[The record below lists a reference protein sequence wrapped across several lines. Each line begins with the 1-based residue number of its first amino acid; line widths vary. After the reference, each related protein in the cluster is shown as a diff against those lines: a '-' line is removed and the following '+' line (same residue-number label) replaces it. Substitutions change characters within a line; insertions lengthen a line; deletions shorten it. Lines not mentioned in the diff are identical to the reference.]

1 MKVVD
6 IQFDLYCKWSKAPP
20 TYRLYCDDDLLTER
34 TYTFDNRK
42 AFVRELSKVEV
53 ELGEHEF
60 VVENLHPE
68 LGTFELRN
76 IWVDGKETDTLKFT
90 VT

>member
-20 TYRLYCDDDLLTER
+20 SYRLYCDDDLLTER

-42 AFVRELSKVEV
+42 AFVRELSKVELPV
-53 ELGEHEF
+53 GEYEF
-60 VVENLHPE
+60 VLENLHPE
-68 LGTFELRN
+68 LGTFDIRN
-76 IWVDGKETDTLKFT
+76 IWIAGKETDTLKFT

>member
-6 IQFDLYCKWSKAPP
+6 IQFDLYCKWAKAPP
-20 TYRLYCDDDLLTER
+20 SYRLYCDNDLLTER

-42 AFVRELSKVEV
+42 AFVRELSKVELPV
-53 ELGEHEF
+53 GEYEF
-60 VVENLHPE
+60 VLENLHPE
-68 LGTFELRN
+68 LGTFDIRN
-76 IWVDGKETDTLKFT
+76 IWIAGKETNSLKFT